1 MKQLEKRNEH
11 HHRDEEA
18 QHNRNDLLET
28 LMQGHQR
35 PALASILEWP
45 ARGLTIGGHSC
56 SPLVS
61 DAYVIERDVIER
73 DDRRSERAYTR
84 SDRPSSNS
92 CCAVMCAA
100 IPPLRRD

>member
-28 LMQGHQR
+28 LMQGHHR

-61 DAYVIERDVIER
+61 DEYVIER
-73 DDRRSERAYTR
+73 DDRRSERAYTS

-92 CCAVMCAA
+92 CCDVCCNPAA
-100 IPPLRRD
+100 QARLN